1 MQGRNIAIIAVALFF
16 GLIAVYLG
24 NVYFKAVDQN
34 QQRVAQEQQL
44 SRIVVASQDM
54 PFGTQLGVSNLR
66 MANWPTSSMPSGA
79 FTSLDQATK
88 GNRIAV
94 RPMVAGEPVL
104 ASKVSGANGRATLS
118 ATLPPG
124 KVAYTIPI
132 NDVSGDG
139 GFVRPGDLVDVLL
152 TRPIPGDGAGANDKM
167 ADVVLKAVPVL
178 GIDLVSDESQTKP
191 VSAKTATLLVDTRGA
206 QKLALSIQLGALS
219 LALRNV
225 ADQQAGIVPTVTTR
239 QLSATNIY
247 FPAKRVIAPAPAM
260 AALAA
265 RWPRRLAA
273 PAILGLHRPGESTI
287 TIVRSTIP
295 SDYEV
300 QRGY

>member
-24 NVYFKAVDQN
+24 NVYFKAIDQN
-34 QQRVAQEQQL
+34 QQRITQDQQL
-44 SRIVVASQDM
+44 SRIVVASLDI
-54 PFGTQLGVSNLR
+54 PFATQLGVSNLR
-66 MANWPTSSMPSGA
+66 MANWPKSSIPSGA
-79 FTSLDQATK
+79 FTSVDEATK
-88 GNRIAV
+88 GNRVAV

-104 ASKVSGANGRATLS
+104 ASKVSGTDGRATLS
-118 ATLPPG
+118 ATLPTG

-132 NDVSGDG
+132 NDVSGVG

-191 VSAKTATLLVDTRGA
+191 VSGRTATLEVEIRDA
-206 QKLALSIQLGALS
+206 QKLALAIQLGSLS
-219 LALRNV
+219 LALRNIT
-225 ADQQAGIVPTVTTR
+225 DQQAGVVPTVIGR
-239 QLSATNIY
+239 QLSASNLYIRARRE
-247 FPAKRVIAPAPAM
+247 FAP
-260 AALAA
+260 
-265 RWPRRLAA
+265 AA
-273 PAILGLHRPGESTI
+273 PAASAVPRWPPRQAVPSIFGIHRPGESTI

-300 QRGY
+300 QRAY

>member
-1 MQGRNIAIIAVALFF
+1 MQGRNIAIVAVALFF

-24 NVYFKAVDQN
+24 NVFFKSVEQSS
-34 QQRVAQEQQL
+34 QRVTQQQQL
-44 SRIVVASQDM
+44 SRIVVASLDV
-54 PFGTQLGVSNLR
+54 PFGTQFGTSNLR
-66 MANWPTSSMPSGA
+66 LADWPATSVPAGA
-79 FTSLDQATK
+79 FTSVDQVIK
-88 GNRIAV
+88 GKRVAV

-104 ASKVSGANGRATLS
+104 ASKVSGADGRATLS
-118 ATLPPG
+118 ATLPSG

-178 GIDLVSDESQTKP
+178 GMDQVSDENQTKA
-191 VSAKTATLLVDTRGA
+191 VSARTATLQVDTLGA

-225 ADQQAGIVPTVTTR
+225 TDQQAGVIPTVIGR
-239 QLSATNIY
+239 QLTASNFY
-247 FPAKRVIAPAPAM
+247 IAPKRGFESTPPTPPAM
-260 AALAA
+260 
-265 RWPRRLAA
+265 RWPRGPSMLAM
-273 PAILGLHRPGESTI
+273 HRPGEATI

-300 QRGY
+300 QRAY